1 MHRYYLEFILVVEGI
16 SIKEDLRN
24 SIIEFGRDLEI
35 SCATGAPAGR
45 ELKIC
50 INTEDPTIIF
60 DACAQFGRIKSVR
73 VNEDDQGG
81 TSQIK

>member
-1 MHRYYLEFILVVEGI
+1 MEGI
-16 SIKEDLRN
+16 SIEEALRN

-35 SCATGAPAGR
+35 SRAPDVPAGG
-45 ELKIC
+45 ELKIR

-60 DACAQFGRIKSVR
+60 DACAQFGRLKSVR
-73 VNEDDQGG
+73 VNEDGQGD